1 MTSEVEILGSWDVSS
16 FGNDGARDWL
26 EELLQAKGA
35 DRVFRALM
43 GAGKLGPNDYLQT
56 TESECAVA
64 AAEIVAAGAG
74 SPSSQLPP
82 KASQWVQDRNF
93 TAGAEIVDLALRVV
107 ERVAKNSELKEVWDD
122 TDSAEDWYALITD
135 LETRLRESEVY
146 ASRLAERMKQA
157 TSTNEGTNQLCNEA
171 LEFISN
177 GDHEGAIA
185 KYDQA
190 LGLDPS
196 SQLAYLGK
204 GTCYLSLG
212 RYEKAV
218 DNFERSLRIGREVVQ
233 AYHLRAQ
240 AYFHLERYHECI
252 DDLNTL
258 IAKKPDGWDAYWIRG
273 IAYES
278 LGLYLKGSQDFTKVI
293 ELNPQFDEAL
303 GRRADCYEHLGSF
316 DMAAKDRERMK
327 KQMSR

>member
-1 MTSEVEILGSWDVSS
+1 MGSWDVSS

-26 EELLQAKGA
+26 HELLQAKGA

-43 GAGKLGPNDYLQT
+43 AASRLSANDYLQS
-56 TESECAVA
+56 TECECGIA

-74 SPSSQLPP
+74 NPASQLPP
-82 KASQWVQDRNF
+82 EAVEWVKDRNF
-93 TAGAEIVDLALRVV
+93 VPGAEIVDMALRVV
-107 ERVAKNSELKEVWDD
+107 ERVSKNSELKELWDD
-122 TDSAEDWYALITD
+122 TDSAEEWYRIIED
-135 LETRLRESEVY
+135 LTKRLRESEVY
-146 ASRLAERMKQA
+146 ATKLAESMQQA
-157 TSTNEGTNQLCNEA
+157 SSTVEGTNQLCDEA
-171 LEFISN
+171 LALISR
-177 GDHEGAIA
+177 GDHEGAVA

-190 LGLDPS
+190 LKLDPNA
-196 SQLAYLGK
+196 QLAYLGK

-218 DNFERSLRIGREVVQ
+218 ESFERSLRIGKEVTQ

-252 DDLNTL
+252 EDLTTL

-273 IAYES
+273 IAYET
-278 LGLYLKGSQDFTKVI
+278 LGLYLKGATDFTKVI
-293 ELNPQFDEAL
+293 ELNPNFEEAF
-303 GRRADCYEHLGSF
+303 GRRADCYEALGSF

-327 KQMSR
+327 KMMAK

>member
-1 MTSEVEILGSWDVSS
+1 MGSWDVSS

-26 EELLQAKGA
+26 DELLQAKGA
-35 DRVFRALM
+35 DRVFRSLM
-43 GAGKLGPNDYLQT
+43 VAGKHGPNDYLQS
-56 TESECAVA
+56 TECECAVA

-74 SPSSQLPP
+74 NPSAKLPP
-82 KASQWVQDRNF
+82 KAAQWVQERNF

-107 ERVAKNSELKEVWDD
+107 ERVSKNSELKELWDD
-122 TDSAEDWYALITD
+122 TDSAEEWYKLVED
-135 LETRLRESEVY
+135 LEKRLRGSEVY
-146 ASRLAERMKQA
+146 ASKLAERMQQA
-157 TSTNEGTNQLCNEA
+157 SSNVEGTNQLCDEA
-171 LEFISN
+171 LSLISN

-185 KYDQA
+185 KYDEA
-190 LGLDPS
+190 LTLDPNA
-196 SQLAYLGK
+196 QIAYLGK

-218 DNFERSLRIGREVVQ
+218 DSFGRSLRIGKEVTQ

-252 DDLNTL
+252 EDLTTL

-273 IAYES
+273 IAYEAV
-278 LGLYLKGSQDFTKVI
+278 GLFLKGATDFSKVL
-293 ELNPQFDEAL
+293 ELQPKFEEAL
-303 GRRADCYEHLGSF
+303 GRRADCYEALGSF

-327 KQMSR
+327 KMMAQ

>member
-1 MTSEVEILGSWDVSS
+1 MGSWDVSS

-35 DRVFRALM
+35 DRVFRSLM
-43 GAGKLGPNDYLQT
+43 VAGKHGPNDYLQS
-56 TESECAVA
+56 TECECAVA

-74 SPSSQLPP
+74 NPSAKLPP
-82 KASQWVQDRNF
+82 KASQWVQERNF

-107 ERVAKNSELKEVWDD
+107 ERVSKNSELKELWDD
-122 TDSAEDWYALITD
+122 TDSAEEWYGLIED
-135 LETRLRESEVY
+135 LEKRLRGSEVY
-146 ASRLAERMKQA
+146 ASKLAERMQQA
-157 TSTNEGTNQLCNEA
+157 SSNVEGTNALCDEA
-171 LEFISN
+171 LTLISN

-185 KYDQA
+185 KYDEA
-190 LGLDPS
+190 LALDPNA
-196 SQLAYLGK
+196 QIAYLGK

-218 DNFERSLRIGREVVQ
+218 DSFGRSLRIGKEVTQ

-252 DDLNTL
+252 EDLTTL
-258 IAKKPDGWDAYWIRG
+258 IAKKPEGWDAYWIRG
-273 IAYES
+273 IAYEAV
-278 LGLYLKGSQDFTKVI
+278 GLFLKGATDFSKVL
-293 ELNPQFDEAL
+293 ELQPKFEEAL
-303 GRRADCYEHLGSF
+303 GRRADCYEALGSF

-327 KQMSR
+327 KMMTQ

>member
-1 MTSEVEILGSWDVSS
+1 MGSWDVSS

-26 EELLQAKGA
+26 DELLQAKGA
-35 DRVFRALM
+35 DRVFRSLM
-43 GAGKLGPNDYLQT
+43 VAGKLGPNDYLQS
-56 TESECAVA
+56 TECECAVA

-74 SPSSQLPP
+74 NPSAKLPP
-82 KASQWVQDRNF
+82 KASQWVQERNF

-107 ERVAKNSELKEVWDD
+107 ERVCKNSELKELWDD
-122 TDSAEDWYALITD
+122 TDSAEEWYGLIED
-135 LETRLRESEVY
+135 LEKRLRGSEVY
-146 ASRLAERMKQA
+146 ASKLAERMQQA
-157 TSTNEGTNQLCNEA
+157 SSNVEGTNQLCDEA
-171 LEFISN
+171 LSLISN

-185 KYDQA
+185 KYDEA
-190 LGLDPS
+190 LKLDPNA
-196 SQLAYLGK
+196 QIAYLGK

-218 DNFERSLRIGREVVQ
+218 DSFGRSLRIGKEVTQ

-252 DDLNTL
+252 EDLTTL

-278 LGLYLKGSQDFTKVI
+278 VGLFLKGATDFSKVI
-293 ELNPQFDEAL
+293 ELQPKFEEAL
-303 GRRADCYEHLGSF
+303 GRRADCYEALGSF

-327 KQMSR
+327 KMML